1 MSPLQAASRILDI
14 CQDLLRETLRFL
26 RLMINSKAS
35 LAAEVLFL
43 RKQLAFYQERNIKPH
58 RFNDAA
64 RLSMLVLAK
73 LFDWKNALVNVKPE
87 TFTGWH
93 RQAFRLFWRW
103 KSRGGRPRL
112 PKDIRRLIVEMAV
125 NNPTW
130 GQARVADELSLK
142 LGILVSPRTVR
153 NYWPHDQDAG
163 PRRAWT
169 QRWMTFVRNHANS
182 LIACDFATVVTAH
195 FRVLYVFV
203 LMEVGMRE
211 ILHYNVT
218 SHSTAPW
225 TTQQFREAIRWC
237 HFNAAD
243 LVWTMQKPL
252 GQSSN
257 TFNLQTAPAD
267 RRGRAAAN
275 AIWTG

>member
-1 MSPLQAASRILDI
+1 MCMSPLQAASRILDI

-64 RLSMLVLAK
+64 RLSMLVFGETVRLEK
-73 LFDWKNALVNVKPE
+73 RSGECKPE

-130 GQARVADELSLK
+130 GQGRVADELSLK

-153 NYWPHDQDAG
+153 NHWPHDQDTE
-163 PRRAWT
+163 PKRVST
-169 QRWMTFVRNHANS
+169 QRWRTFVRNHANS

-225 TTQQFREAIRWC
+225 TTQQFREELVASYLYQVHLYHWLETNDYGR
-237 HFNAAD
+237 FLAD
-243 LVWTMQKPL
+243 NDL
-252 GQSSN
+252 
-257 TFNLQTAPAD
+257 
-267 RRGRAAAN
+267 
-275 AIWTG
+275 

>member
-130 GQARVADELSLK
+130 GQARGGRTLAQAGNPGVAANREELLAPRSGCRAEESLDAALDDLCAKPRELSYRL
-142 LGILVSPRTVR
+142 
-153 NYWPHDQDAG
+153 
-163 PRRAWT
+163 
-169 QRWMTFVRNHANS
+169 
-182 LIACDFATVVTAH
+182 
-195 FRVLYVFV
+195 
-203 LMEVGMRE
+203 
-211 ILHYNVT
+211 
-218 SHSTAPW
+218 
-225 TTQQFREAIRWC
+225 
-237 HFNAAD
+237 
-243 LVWTMQKPL
+243 
-252 GQSSN
+252 
-257 TFNLQTAPAD
+257 
-267 RRGRAAAN
+267 
-275 AIWTG
+275 

>member
-1 MSPLQAASRILDI
+1 MCMSPLQAASRILDI

-58 RFNDAA
+58 WFNDAA

-73 LFDWKNALVNVKPE
+73 LFDWKNALINVKPE

-142 LGILVSPRTVR
+142 LGDRKSTRTVR
-153 NYWPHDQDAG
+153 AYWPDDCDSA
-163 PRRAWT
+163 PRRVSG
-169 QRWMTFVRNHANS
+169 QRWTTFVRNHANS
-182 LIACDFATVVTAH
+182 LIACDFATVVTAR
-195 FRVLYVFV
+195 FRVLYVLV
-203 LMEVGMRE
+203 VMEVGTRR

-218 SHSTAPW
+218 AHPTAAW
-225 TTQQFREAIRWC
+225 SEQQFREAIPSRSQ
-237 HFNAAD
+237 
-243 LVWTMQKPL
+243 L
-252 GQSSN
+252 
-257 TFNLQTAPAD
+257 
-267 RRGRAAAN
+267 
-275 AIWTG
+275 